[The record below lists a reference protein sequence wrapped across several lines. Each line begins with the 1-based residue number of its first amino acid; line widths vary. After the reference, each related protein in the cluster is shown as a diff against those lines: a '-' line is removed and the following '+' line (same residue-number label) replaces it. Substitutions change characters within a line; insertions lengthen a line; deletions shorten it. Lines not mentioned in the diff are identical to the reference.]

1 MGTKYTT
8 LSASGYNSSPP
19 SDDGSA
25 TESNR
30 VYWSTI
36 KTKLGDPVYNWIS
49 SIDSA
54 LVTYVN
60 VGPTPKSSA
69 YTTVAADHLTT
80 IEVTGTTTITLGA
93 VASMGAGYTVR
104 ILNNGSGTVTVD
116 GSGAETINGVASFT
130 LPANTSVLVQVDSTA
145 SNYYILS
152 YGALSETVGTLGT
165 VEASKV
171 ITVDSNKDTTGIR
184 NLTGTG
190 TATFA
195 AFSGPLTGN
204 VIGNLTGNVTG
215 NCTGSSGSC
224 TGQAATIASQGA
236 LATENQLSSGAQLT
250 AATAGNYLDSV
261 IYSFTATGAG
271 YVGALAKAFEMI
283 APRSGTFRILIKPT
297 ARTGNAN
304 IKIYKNGAA
313 VGTLRSNPTIGTWIA
328 EDIGSI
334 TAGDLIQFY
343 CQNGASSD
351 SGTYSVAMASTNP
364 LLAGA
369 LYTYY

>member
-1 MGTKYTT
+1 M
-8 LSASGYNSSPP
+8 LL
-19 SDDGSA
+19 
-25 TESNR
+25 EM
-30 VYWSTI
+30 
-36 KTKLGDPVYNWIS
+36 L
-49 SIDSA
+49 
-54 LVTYVN
+54 LV
-60 VGPTPKSSA
+60 
-69 YTTVAADHLTT
+69 
-80 IEVTGTTTITLGA
+80 
-93 VASMGAGYTVR
+93 
-104 ILNNGSGTVTVD
+104 
-116 GSGAETINGVASFT
+116 
-130 LPANTSVLVQVDSTA
+130 
-145 SNYYILS
+145 
-152 YGALSETVGTLGT
+152 
-165 VEASKV
+165 
-171 ITVDSNKDTTGIR
+171 
-184 NLTGTG
+184 
-190 TATFA
+190 
-195 AFSGPLTGN
+195 
-204 VIGNLTGNVTG
+204 TGNVTG

-297 ARTGNAN
+297 AKTGNYN

-313 VGTLRSNPTIGTWIA
+313 VGTLRTNPTIGTWIA